1 LLETAEKGDRFSE
14 KTLRQ
19 IRREQIRRHEVSII
33 VYSGDS
39 YVLIG
44 VKLLIGYLLRL
55 PREIQMGLYD
65 LFPSGV
71 G

>member
-1 LLETAEKGDRFSE
+1 MKFSE

-19 IRREQIRRHEVSII
+19 IRRQQSRRHEVSMII
-33 VYSGDS
+33 YSGDS
-39 YVLIG
+39 CGLIG
-44 VKLLIGYLLRL
+44 AKLLIGYLLRL
-55 PREIQMGLYD
+55 PKEIQVRLYE